1 MESLFERF
9 QRWQGRR
16 IHKWHHYFPIYER
29 YLARHRGRPVVLIE
43 IGLGQGGSLAFWRSY
58 LGPQARIIG
67 VDIDPACERFR
78 DDGFEIHIGSQSDPE
93 FLLSLMESVP
103 TADIVIDDGGH
114 KASEQI
120 TSFETIYPR
129 IAETGVYLVE
139 DTQTSY
145 WDAWKD
151 RTDGMTFLTPEEKRT
166 LNQIIGNAYCH
177 IFAFVEEFIV
187 PQTLQEAQRD
197 VYGEEARLRA
207 LIRFAEDETKH
218 QQMFRRSMAL
228 FEKGFGIA
236 CGVIP
241 GREEVAK
248 VVLGK
253 SRLCSLLLTSMI
265 EWFTQ
270 LHYVE
275 HVRSDEQLDG
285 LFRDLI
291 KYHWI
296 DEATHAKLDSL
307 LINEI
312 CGPLSLA
319 QREHAVEEL
328 LELGGAVDGLLSQQ
342 ADLDI
347 ESLQQATRRTLTEPD
362 RAEIRTNIRRAYRW
376 TFLVSGLRHPTF
388 VKIVGELTEQGQR
401 RLEAA
406 AEALSA

>member
-1 MESLFERF
+1 MMLSHTYSYEECLHTSLKAAWKEEDVLKNRDFDYSKRF
-9 QRWQGRR
+9 LPNR
-16 IHKWHHYFPIYER
+16 
-29 YLARHRGRPVVLIE
+29 LA
-43 IGLGQGGSLAFWRSY
+43 
-58 LGPQARIIG
+58 G
-67 VDIDPACERFR
+67 VDEIACLDER
-78 DDGFEIHIGSQSDPE
+78 
-93 FLLSLMESVP
+93 
-103 TADIVIDDGGH
+103 
-114 KASEQI
+114 
-120 TSFETIYPR
+120 
-129 IAETGVYLVE
+129 
-139 DTQTSY
+139 
-145 WDAWKD
+145 
-151 RTDGMTFLTPEEKRT
+151 EKLK

-177 IFAFVEEFIV
+177 IFAYVEEFIV
-187 PQTLQEAQRD
+187 PQTLEEAQRD

-228 FEKGFGIA
+228 FEKGFGTV

-241 GREEVAK
+241 GREDVARA
-248 VVLGK
+248 VLGK

-275 HVRSDEQLDG
+275 HVRSDQQLDG

-291 KYHWI
+291 KFHWI

-312 CGPLSLA
+312 VGPISPE
-319 QREHAVEEL
+319 QREQAVEEL

-347 ESLQQATRRTLTEPD
+347 ESLQQATGRTFAEHE
-362 RAEIRTNIRRAYRW
+362 RADIKTNIQRAYRW
-376 TFLVSGLRHPTF
+376 TFLVSGLTHPTF
-388 VKIVGELTEQGQR
+388 VKIVGELTDQGRR

-406 AEALSA
+406 AEALS

>member
-1 MESLFERF
+1 MATMLSHTYSYEDCLHNSLKAAWKEEDVLRNRDFDYSKRF
-9 QRWQGRR
+9 LPNR
-16 IHKWHHYFPIYER
+16 
-29 YLARHRGRPVVLIE
+29 LA
-43 IGLGQGGSLAFWRSY
+43 
-58 LGPQARIIG
+58 G
-67 VDIDPACERFR
+67 VDEIACLDER
-78 DDGFEIHIGSQSDPE
+78 
-93 FLLSLMESVP
+93 
-103 TADIVIDDGGH
+103 
-114 KASEQI
+114 
-120 TSFETIYPR
+120 
-129 IAETGVYLVE
+129 
-139 DTQTSY
+139 
-145 WDAWKD
+145 
-151 RTDGMTFLTPEEKRT
+151 EKLK

-177 IFAFVEEFIV
+177 IFAYVEEFIV
-187 PQTLQEAQRD
+187 PQTLEAAQRD

-218 QQMFRRSMAL
+218 QQMFRGSMAL
-228 FEKGFGIA
+228 FEKGFGTA

-241 GREEVAK
+241 GREDVAR

-312 CGPLSLA
+312 VGPLSPGD
-319 QREHAVEEL
+319 REHAVEEL

-347 ESLQQATRRTLTEPD
+347 ESLQRATGRTFAKHECLD
-362 RAEIRTNIRRAYRW
+362 IKTNIQRAYRW
-376 TFLVSGLRHPTF
+376 TFLVSGLTHPTF
-388 VKIVGELTEQGQR
+388 VKIVGELTDQGRR
-401 RLEAA
+401 RLETA
-406 AEALSA
+406 AEALS